1 MQHLGAKIGRLSVI
15 LLVLTAGVSAQ
26 RYTGHDHAVFH
37 RPPSTPSPAA
47 KHQSATASSAAKTSP
62 KSGNS
67 PGTVQSVTRSVPPAS
82 SGTGGNQPPAPAS
95 VNSSAETP
103 P

>member
-15 LLVLTAGVSAQ
+15 LLVLTAGASAQ

-47 KHQSATASSAAKTSP
+47 KHQSAPASTTPKTST
-62 KSGNS
+62 KAGTT
-67 PGTVQSVTRSVPPAS
+67 PGTVQPAPHDAPQSS
-82 SGTGGNQPPAPAS
+82 SGSGGHQPPAPATT
-95 VNSSAETP
+95 NGSA
-103 P
+103 